1 MTDVNEPE
9 RRVHWIRITCVQS
22 EEHLQLMG
30 DAKFVYS
37 SLTDIGGTYGEP
49 RIETIWARKDAP
61 DEPILKN
68 ARHPDPDGGRD
79 VAPCEHWFAAVE

>member
-1 MTDVNEPE
+1 MTDADEPE
-9 RRVHWIRITCVQS
+9 RRIRWKGISCEES

-30 DAKFVYS
+30 EARFVYS

-68 ARHPDPDGGRD
+68 VRHPDPNGGPD
-79 VAPCEHWFAAVE
+79 VSRCEHWFAEVE